1 MDASAAAFGAD
12 SPEVVPGG
20 EGLNGLPHF
29 VGESVELRVDP
40 LLGSGQIGIT
50 LGEKA
55 VMLQQSPQMLGRLA
69 GNAVESLV

>member
-1 MDASAAAFGAD
+1 M
-12 SPEVVPGG
+12 
-20 EGLNGLPHF
+20 LNGLPHF
-29 VGESVELRVDP
+29 SGSP
-40 LLGSGQIGIT
+40 SSFALLESGQIRDT